1 MKEISDGNYMAEIN
15 SQDLC
20 VVDFYA
26 NWCMPCMRMENEVN
40 HIDETN
46 ADVSVYKFNVDKG
59 VGVWSK
65 VKEEF
70 SVRSIPFLVFY
81 RNGKPIHSTV
91 GYKNAGQIQEI
102 LDNLS

>member
-1 MKEISDGNYMAEIN
+1 MKEISDGNFISAIN

-26 NWCMPCMRMENEVN
+26 NWCMPCKIMDKEVS

-46 ADVSVYKFNVDKG
+46 ADIGVYKFNVDKG

-81 RNGKPIHSTV
+81 RNGKPIHSAV
-91 GYKNAGQIQEI
+91 GYKNAAQIQEI